1 MMRVGYRFCL
11 FLSTGVLTSSMRSA
25 VPHNL
30 KKMKNLSVCVLVLIR
45 AVSREHTG
53 THEEVCMSM
62 CVCVLCRRS
71 GG

>member
-30 KKMKNLSVCVLVLIR
+30 KKMKNLSVCVLVPIR
-45 AVSREHTG
+45 PVSSGHTG
-53 THEEVCMSM
+53 THECVFVC
-62 CVCVLCRRS
+62 CVGSQGVKNHP
-71 GG
+71 